1 MTVIEGKE
9 EILEAI
15 EKKLDQI
22 WKRLS
27 LKYRKVKGKI
37 LFALLF
43 TLNHRYLPSVE
54 GEYPTEDPNWFRSV
68 LKTLDAVLE
77 KKWSVIDTHMTQ
89 KELSRFSR
97 IVLREFSE
105 LGKLRQLKLECESF
119 NIERLEYNEDQSLSD
134 ASLTLDAVF
143 DEWLKLP
150 FLDEIWFQY
159 AYDSPSKAAR
169 VLQAINQ
176 ELLKR
181 YNIRLEVL
189 YQFGTYI
196 NQDIRAKLE
205 PQESKMFSLMGLFME
220 HFIQRFHSL
229 DSKVDVRKLLP
240 DIVYSPSSNWMLA
253 PFVRLRD
260 NSTQK
265 MTYYPI
271 VFAFYP
277 HEVFSGAWMYHIPK
291 EATKSSAL
299 GIMSD
304 DWGKKFEKYVRNQL
318 KKHHPHLNLNKGR
331 TKIRKSDYPSI
342 LNCIGKPSIEIDS
355 IAQSSSKVYLISCKA
370 LDQFSGPKML
380 QSLLGST
387 FEEFENKLR
396 DDLENAGE
404 IDKYA
409 ECIQGFREYAEA
421 EGWGKREI
429 IPVLITSDVR
439 PLSLNSACQWLVD
452 AKIANKV
459 PNVRIIQ
466 AREISSV
473 RFD

>member
-1 MTVIEGKE
+1 
-9 EILEAI
+9 
-15 EKKLDQI
+15 
-22 WKRLS
+22 
-27 LKYRKVKGKI
+27 
-37 LFALLF
+37 
-43 TLNHRYLPSVE
+43 
-54 GEYPTEDPNWFRSV
+54 
-68 LKTLDAVLE
+68 
-77 KKWSVIDTHMTQ
+77 
-89 KELSRFSR
+89 
-97 IVLREFSE
+97 
-105 LGKLRQLKLECESF
+105 
-119 NIERLEYNEDQSLSD
+119 
-134 ASLTLDAVF
+134 
-143 DEWLKLP
+143 
-150 FLDEIWFQY
+150 
-159 AYDSPSKAAR
+159 
-169 VLQAINQ
+169 
-176 ELLKR
+176 
-181 YNIRLEVL
+181 
-189 YQFGTYI
+189 
-196 NQDIRAKLE
+196 
-205 PQESKMFSLMGLFME
+205 
-220 HFIQRFHSL
+220 
-229 DSKVDVRKLLP
+229 
-240 DIVYSPSSNWMLA
+240 
-253 PFVRLRD
+253 
-260 NSTQK
+260 
-265 MTYYPI
+265 
-271 VFAFYP
+271 
-277 HEVFSGAWMYHIPK
+277 MYHIPK

-342 LNCIGKPSIEIDS
+342 LNCIGKPSIEIDI
-355 IAQSSSKVYLISCKA
+355 IAQSNSKVYLISCKA